1 MKNFVGLIGV
11 FCILLGL
18 VSCERDP
25 SSSDT
30 KSTDITFSLDTLYF
44 DTVFTTVGSATR
56 RFKIYNASNNP
67 ISISEI
73 NLGAGSKSYFRLNI
87 DGVAGNTAENIELEG
102 KDSIFVFV
110 EVTIDPNNSSI
121 PLIVVDSVNFIAS
134 DGSKSVKL
142 VAWGQDAFFHKGEI
156 VPCDT
161 IWTSE
166 KPHVIINSILVD
178 SLCKLTIEEGTQIF
192 SHSGSRIFV
201 KGSLI
206 VNGTLENPVV
216 FQADRL
222 ESFYD
227 DLPGQWDGI
236 HFLIQST
243 DNVINYAVI
252 KNGVVGVRLDSLSTN
267 NFYKL
272 TMTNTV
278 IHNIT
283 SAGILAIT
291 SSIDAENCLVYNCGD
306 YCIQLEYGGIYDLK
320 HCTFANYSSV
330 ILSHKKSLLRLN
342 NYLTY
347 NDVIYGVANLGA
359 YFTNC
364 IIYGNKKEEIDYDPD
379 PSNTA
384 SDSITFTNCIMRTE
398 LTTLSTTDC
407 YINNSNGSFIDPF
420 VDPFNS
426 EVNIRDYHIVQGSD
440 AVTGGKYIN
449 IDKDLD
455 AVSRA
460 TSSPSIGCYEFVE

>member
-25 SSSDT
+25 SSSDA
-30 KSTDITFSLDTLYF
+30 KSADITFSIDTLYF

-56 RFKIYNASNNP
+56 RFKIYNSGNNP
-67 ISISEI
+67 IIISEI
-73 NLGAGSKSYFRLNI
+73 NLGAGTNSYFRLNI
-87 DGVAGNTAENIELEG
+87 DGVAGNTAKNLELEG

-110 EVTIDPNNSSI
+110 EVTIDPNNSNI
-121 PLIVVDSVNFIAS
+121 PMIVVDSVNFVAS

-161 IWTSE
+161 TWTNE
-166 KPHVIINSILVD
+166 KPHVIINSVLVD
-178 SLCKLTIEEGTQIF
+178 SLCKLTIDEGTQIF

-206 VNGTLENPVV
+206 VNGTLDNPVV

-236 HFLIQST
+236 HFLIQSI

-267 NFYKL
+267 NLYKL

-278 IHNIT
+278 IHNISST
-283 SAGILAIT
+283 GILGIT
-291 SSIDAENCLVYNCGD
+291 SSIDAENCLIYNCGD
-306 YCIQLEYGGIYDLK
+306 YCAQLEYGGIYDLK

-330 ILSHKKSLLRLN
+330 ILSHKKPLLRLN
-342 NYLTY
+342 NYLSF
-347 NDVIYGVANLGA
+347 NGAIFGVADLGA

-384 SDSITFTNCIMRTE
+384 NDSITFTNCIIRTE
-398 LTTLSTTDC
+398 LETLSTKDS
-407 YINNSNGSFIDPF
+407 YIYNDNSSFIDPF
-420 VDPFNS
+420 VDPSNS
-426 EVNIRDYHIVQGSD
+426 DVEVRDYHLIQSSD
-440 AVTGGKYIN
+440 ANTGGMYIN

-455 AVSRA
+455 EVSRS
-460 TSSPSIGCYEFVE
+460 TSSPSIGCYEFTE